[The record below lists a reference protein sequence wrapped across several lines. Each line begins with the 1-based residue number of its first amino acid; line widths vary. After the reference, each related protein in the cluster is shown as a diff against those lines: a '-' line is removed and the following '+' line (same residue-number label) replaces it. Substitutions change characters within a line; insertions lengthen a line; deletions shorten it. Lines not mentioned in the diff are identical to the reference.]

1 MVNLEICCCRK
12 CLNDKKNEIHEYG
25 DYFSSLL
32 DYKLPEDDIKFYRGV
47 CSPKKNK
54 NGNCI
59 CCGEPLEK
67 MNINYHE
74 LFIIANVGSSDPDYL
89 LAMNDLKKRDIIT
102 YTSKFNELQ
111 EKWNA
116 KLRANDEA
124 DRVKR
129 ETEEEEKNTV
139 RCPKCGSTQIT
150 TGQRGYSLFSGFLGS
165 NKTVNRCAKC
175 GYKWE
180 PRG

>member
-1 MVNLEICCCRK
+1 MEDLKLCCCRK
-12 CLNDKKNEIHEYG
+12 CINDKKNEIHEYG

-32 DYKLPEDDIKFYRGV
+32 DYKFPEDNIKYYRGI
-47 CSPKKNK
+47 CYSSKNID
-54 NGNCI
+54 GNCI
-59 CCGEPLEK
+59 CCNNPLEN
-67 MNINYHE
+67 MNINNHE

-116 KLRANDEA
+116 KLKANDEA

-129 ETEEEEKNTV
+129 ETEEREANTV

-150 TGQRGYSLFSGFLGS
+150 TGQRGYSLITGFLGS
-165 NKTVNRCAKC
+165 NKTVNRCANC
-175 GYKWE
+175 GYSWK
-180 PRG
+180 PSR